1 MTVSGY
7 QFKESFMTSKKIVIY
22 QPKSRLLLTV
32 CAFLVLLSG
41 TSLSAQTLNIEV
53 VSDHSG
59 QRLQV
64 DGRDF
69 MVFGMNWGYM
79 PIGQNYTYDFWGKSD
94 HFIKTALEQEMSL
107 LKDMGVNA
115 IRQYVGIPPRWV
127 EYIYE
132 TYGIWTILNHAV
144 GRYGLTIDG
153 AWVPATDYSSPK
165 VISQIRGEIEQLA
178 IEFRDTP
185 GLLMWLLGN
194 ENNYGL
200 HWSSF
205 EIEALPEDER
215 WGAKARYLY
224 QLMGTV
230 IDDLHRLDPHHP
242 VSMANGDL
250 GYLDIIAEE
259 CQGLDIMGTNVY
271 RGISVRDMYEV
282 VDEKLGIP
290 VMFTEFGCD
299 AFNARTMQEDQY
311 NQARFLLG
319 QWQEIYEQSAGKGRV
334 GNAIG
339 GITFQWSDGWWKYQQ
354 DANLSI
360 HDTNASW
367 PNGGYPYDFVE
378 GENNMNEEWWGICAK
393 GFTDTQG
400 YYNVFP
406 RAAYYA
412 LRDACALDPY
422 GPGTDLATIRTHFA
436 SVELM
441 STMLRARSDKAALQA
456 ESSQLIALNELS
468 IRMETISTG
477 GSNVSTPDEAQSGSS
492 DYPTFKGFD
501 HLQSYY
507 AEIGAHPAENVSGTL
522 TLNFLGHVPENPID
536 EIFYENRGRSETVM
550 TDDGTIVMNDIE
562 RFRIHNASVSWDDRW
577 FQLNAFYRT
586 GHYHWSYEGDFFG
599 FYREANYGPNLDMY
613 GGEAPLGV
621 EVTGKKLFD
630 GFKIAYGPELWWGA
644 NPSLLAKYQQTV
656 SRFEL
661 ALVHQ
666 EDLEEQTSTVTSSAV
681 PQQPIR
687 RTSLYLATE
696 RGPFGLELGGIW
708 AGSNKVGEKFFYVEN
723 DRALQDDIKD
733 IDAFGG
739 RAKLTFTHGGWMWY
753 AQGAY
758 QGLVADGAADQ
769 TQTFTGW
776 RLKYT
781 GSGNQMSVH
790 SGLAMNRGNWQ
801 VAPNFMWQKPLIGPI
816 SSDAPLPATPRNVLD
831 DPFAVLSS
839 REVTAAELLITYD
852 PTPATWM
859 YSWDSDMRENARL
872 AASLGLVYYH
882 LPTTR
887 DANLAFMEYGGGL
900 HLNAFPGAPPARDHW
915 EVHARIVSKRSEH
928 FGLIANLF
936 GGTGEAKGDDD
947 RLIER
952 YGGKVSLIANS
963 VKLVLG
969 ASLNDWGPYDYHRDF
984 NLTYPLQLGA
994 DLSRVLGPARWWD
1007 LPQTRIGISYHWR
1020 SLDQY
1025 SPRFCPA
1032 MTTDPLGEQVCDP
1045 DYPGAD
1051 NGNEW
1056 EIRTYLQLSLG
1067 KRTS

>member
-1 MTVSGY
+1 
-7 QFKESFMTSKKIVIY
+7 MTSKKIAIY
-22 QPKSRLLLTV
+22 RPKSSLLLTV
-32 CAFLVLLSG
+32 FALLILLSG
-41 TSLSAQTLNIEV
+41 TSISAQTLNIEV
-53 VSDHSG
+53 ISDHSG

-64 DGRDF
+64 DGQDF

-79 PIGQNYTYDFWGKSD
+79 PIGQNYTYDFWGKPD
-94 HFIKTALEQEMSL
+94 DFIKTALEIEMSL
-107 LKDMGVNA
+107 LQDMGVNA
-115 IRQYVGIPPRWV
+115 IRQYIGIPPRWV

-132 TYGIWTILNHAV
+132 NYGIWTILNHPI

-153 AWVPATDYSSPK
+153 VWVPATDYSDPK

-178 IEFRDTP
+178 IQFRDTP

-215 WGAKARYLY
+215 WSAKARYLY
-224 QLMGTV
+224 RLFGTV
-230 IDDLHRLDPHHP
+230 IDDLHRLDPNHP
-242 VSMANGDL
+242 VSMANGDV
-250 GYLDIIAEE
+250 GYIDIIAEE

-271 RGISVRDMYEV
+271 RGISVRDLYEV

-367 PNGGYPYDFVE
+367 PNGGYPYDYVE

-393 GFTDTQG
+393 GFTDAQG

-412 LRDACALDPY
+412 LQDACALDPY
-422 GPGTDLATIRTHFA
+422 ASGTDLDRIGAHFA

-441 STMLRARSDKAALQA
+441 TTMLQARSDKAALQA
-456 ESSQLIALNELS
+456 EASQLISLSELS
-468 IRMETISTG
+468 MRLETISTG
-477 GSNVSTPDEAQSGSS
+477 GSRVSTPDVAQQGAGV
-492 DYPTFKGFD
+492 YPAFKGFD
-501 HLQSYY
+501 HMQTYF
-507 AEIGAHPAENVSGTL
+507 AEIEAHPAENVSGTL
-522 TLNFLGHVPENPID
+522 TLNYLGHVPTNPID
-536 EIFYENRGRSETVM
+536 EIFYENRGRSRVVV
-550 TDDGTIVMNDIE
+550 TDNGSVTMNDIE
-562 RFRIHNASVSWDDRW
+562 RLRVHNASVNWDDRW
-577 FQLNAFYRT
+577 FQLNGFYRS

-599 FYREANYGPNLDMY
+599 FYREANYGPNIDIY

-621 EVTGKKLFD
+621 EVTFKKQMSGL
-630 GFKIAYGPELWWGA
+630 KVAYGPELWWGA
-644 NPSLLAKYQQTV
+644 NPALLVKYQRTMG
-656 SRFEL
+656 SFGL
-661 ALVHQ
+661 AAVHQ
-666 EDLEEQTSTVTSSAV
+666 EDLEEQTSTVTSSAI
-681 PQQPIR
+681 PLPPIR
-687 RTSLYLATE
+687 RTSLHMTTDY
-696 RGPFGLELGGIW
+696 GPFGIELGGIW
-708 AGSNKVGEKFFYVEN
+708 AGSNKVGETFYYVKE

-733 IDAFGG
+733 TDAFGG

-753 AQGAY
+753 GQGAY
-758 QGLVADGAADQ
+758 QGLVADGGPDQ

-790 SGLAMNRGNWQ
+790 SGLAYNRGNWQ
-801 VAPNFMWQKPLIGPI
+801 FAPNFMWQKPLIGPI
-816 SSDAPLPATPRNVLD
+816 PSDAPAPAAPRNVLN
-831 DPFAVLSS
+831 DPFAVLGS
-839 REVTAAELLITYD
+839 REVTAAEFLITYD

-872 AASLGLVYYH
+872 AASIGLVYYH

-887 DANLAFMEYGGGL
+887 DANLGFMEWGGAL
-900 HLNAFPGAPPARDHW
+900 HLDSFGGAPPARDHW
-915 EVHARIVSKRSEH
+915 EARTRIVSKLRPTL
-928 FGLIANLF
+928 GLIANF
-936 GGTGEAKGDDD
+936 YGGTGEPSGDDT
-947 RLIER
+947 RLIHR
-952 YGGKVSLIANS
+952 YGGDIRLIANS

-969 ASLNDWGPYDYHRDF
+969 AKLNDWGPYDYHRDF

-994 DLSRVLGPARWWD
+994 DLSRTLGPARWWD
-1007 LPQTRIGISYHWR
+1007 LPQTRIGVSYHWR

-1025 SPRFCPA
+1025 SPRYCP
-1032 MTTDPLGEQVCDP
+1032 MMMPDPSGGQTCYP
-1045 DYPGAD
+1045 DYPDGED
-1051 NGNEW
+1051 GNEW

>member
-1 MTVSGY
+1 
-7 QFKESFMTSKKIVIY
+7 
-22 QPKSRLLLTV
+22 
-32 CAFLVLLSG
+32 
-41 TSLSAQTLNIEV
+41 
-53 VSDHSG
+53 
-59 QRLQV
+59 
-64 DGRDF
+64 
-69 MVFGMNWGYM
+69 
-79 PIGQNYTYDFWGKSD
+79 
-94 HFIKTALEQEMSL
+94 MSL
-107 LKDMGVNA
+107 LQGMGVNA
-115 IRQYVGIPPRWV
+115 IRQYIGIPPRWV
-127 EYIYE
+127 QYIYE
-132 TYGIWTILNHAV
+132 NYGIWTILNHPV

-153 AWVPATDYSSPK
+153 VWVPATDYSDPK

-224 QLMGTV
+224 SLMGTV
-230 IDDLHRLDPHHP
+230 IDDLHRLDPNHP

-250 GYLDIIAEE
+250 GYIDIIVEE

-271 RGISVRDMYEV
+271 RGISVRDLYQE

-311 NQARFLLG
+311 NQAHFLLG

-354 DANLSI
+354 DANLTV

-393 GFTDTQG
+393 GFTDPQG

-422 GPGTDLATIRTHFA
+422 GPGTDLATIRFHFA
-436 SVELM
+436 SIELM
-441 STMLRARSDKAALQA
+441 STMLHARSDKAALQA
-456 ESSQLIALNELS
+456 ESSQLVGLSELS
-468 IRMETISTG
+468 MQMETISTG
-477 GSNVSTPDEAQSGSS
+477 GRRVSTPDVAQTGA
-492 DYPTFKGFD
+492 DVYPAFKGFD
-501 HLQSYY
+501 HMETFY
-507 AEIGAHPAENVSGTL
+507 AEIEAHPVENVAGTV
-522 TLNFLGHVPENPID
+522 TLNYLGHVPTNPID
-536 EIFYENRGRSETVM
+536 EIFYENRGRSRAVT
-550 TDDGTIVMNDIE
+550 TDNGSITMNDIE
-562 RFRIHNASVSWDDRW
+562 RLRVHNASISWDDRW
-577 FQLNAFYRT
+577 FQLNGFYRT

-599 FYREANYGPNLDMY
+599 FYREANYGPNLDIY

-644 NPSLLAKYQQTV
+644 NPSLLAKYQRTV
-656 SRFEL
+656 KRFDL
-661 ALVHQ
+661 AVVHQ
-666 EDLEEQTSTVTSSAV
+666 EDLEEQTSTVTSSAI

-687 RTSLYLATE
+687 RTSLYLSTE

-708 AGSNKVGEKFFYVEN
+708 AGSNKVGDKFFYVKN

-758 QGLVADGAADQ
+758 QGLVADAGPDQ

-790 SGLAMNRGNWQ
+790 SGLALNRGNWQ
-801 VAPNFMWQKPLIGPI
+801 VAPNFMWQQPLIGPI
-816 SSDAPLPATPRNVLD
+816 PAGSTYHPATPRNVLR
-831 DPFAVLSS
+831 DPFAVLGN
-839 REVTAAELLITYD
+839 RETTAAELLITYD

-872 AASLGLVYYH
+872 AASIGLVYYH

-887 DANLAFMEYGGGL
+887 DANLAFMEYGGT
-900 HLNAFPGAPPARDHW
+900 LNLDAFPGAPPARDHW

-936 GGTGEAKGDDD
+936 GGTGEARGDDD

-952 YGGKVSLIANS
+952 YGGEVRLIANS

-994 DLSRVLGPARWWD
+994 DLSRTLGPARWWD
-1007 LPQTRIGISYHWR
+1007 LPQTRIGISYQWR
-1020 SLDQY
+1020 SLDRY
-1025 SPRFCPA
+1025 SPRYCPA

-1045 DYPGAD
+1045 DYPGVD
-1051 NGNEW
+1051 DGNEW